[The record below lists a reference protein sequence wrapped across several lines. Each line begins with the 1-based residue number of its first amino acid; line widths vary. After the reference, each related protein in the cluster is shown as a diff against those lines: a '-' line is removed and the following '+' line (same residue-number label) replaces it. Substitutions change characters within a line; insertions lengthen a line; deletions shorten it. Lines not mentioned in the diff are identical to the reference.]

1 MISILHPGFMRTEMT
16 AGVGFH
22 KYWDDGGGE
31 YSYCIHD
38 RSEEVSAGNGEMR
51 GKYGADVS

>member
-1 MISILHPGFMRTEMT
+1 MRTEMT

-31 YSYCIHD
+31 YSYCIHE
-38 RSEEVSAGNGEMR
+38 RSDEVSAGNGEMR